1 MTILEPRSPQLTP
14 ANESGLGIVEL
25 LVAAIIL
32 IIGTLAVF
40 TAFDA
45 STRATSR
52 SEGSQVA
59 QDLAQQELEKI
70 HALNYGSI
78 ALTSQPAHSSNAGDP
93 RNRVNTGDGTFAL
106 SKGPPA
112 SDYATMVVNGGT
124 QVGGGTIGGGVIN
137 PGPQAFPFTSG
148 GDIHG
153 QVFRYVVWR
162 NDPGCLLVCPGNQDF
177 KRVIVVVKLDDTA
190 LSDSNGPEYIEV
202 HSDFVDPQDSII
214 SDTPPGGGSLITAQQ
229 FWLTD
234 TPCSGS
240 GTTTRMD
247 IAGDHALHNTLG
259 KCSDGAHTGSTAG
272 APDTLLPSQAP
283 DLDPDDPGLPLQYDY
298 SNDTYLEPSPNTDK
312 GVQIVPQDI
321 TPCSYNPSGS
331 NPQSKIH
338 RWVTDPMT
346 SSFVLTGSSS
356 LYFFSRTIN
365 QAVHQGKLCAFL
377 FIRSQVL
384 GIVTDT
390 PILNLSTGQAFF
402 TYLPGGT
409 GNWPSSFPSPAN
421 KIPMTYL
428 PQTVLVAQRLGIAV
442 SVDHTTP
449 ASLEFMY
456 DHPDYATR
464 LEVSTTTPIG

>member
-1 MTILEPRSPQLTP
+1 MTTLEPRSLHLTP

-59 QDLAQQELEKI
+59 QDRAQQELERI
-70 HALNYGSI
+70 RALNYGSI
-78 ALTSQPAHSSNAGDP
+78 ALTSQPAHSSDANDP

-106 SKGPPA
+106 TKGPPA

-124 QVGGGTIGGGVIN
+124 QVGGGTIGGGVISA
-137 PGPQAFPFTSG
+137 GPSHLTSG
-148 GDIHG
+148 DVGLT
-153 QVFRYVVWR
+153 VYRYVVWR

-177 KRVIVVVKLDDTA
+177 KRVVVIVRLDDTA
-190 LSDSNGPEYIEV
+190 LSDPNRPAYVEV
-202 HSDFVDPQDSII
+202 HSDFVDPEDSII

-234 TPCSGS
+234 TPCNGS
-240 GTTTRMD
+240 GTTTRVD

-259 KCSDGAHTGSTAG
+259 KCSDGAQTGTTAG

-283 DLDPDDPGLPLQYDY
+283 DLNPDDPGLPLQYDY
-298 SNDTYLEPSPNTDK
+298 SNDSYLEPNPNTDK
-312 GVQIVPQDI
+312 GLQIQRQDVNG
-321 TPCSYNPSGS
+321 CSYNPGGT
-331 NPQSKIH
+331 NPESKVH

-365 QAVHQGKLCAFL
+365 QAVHQGKLCVYL
-377 FIRSQVL
+377 FIRSQVA
-384 GIVTDT
+384 GVVTDT
-390 PILNLSTGQAFF
+390 PVLNLSTGQGFF

-409 GNWPSSFPSPAN
+409 GNWPAIFPSPAN
-421 KIPMTYL
+421 KVAMSYLPMT
-428 PQTVLVAQRLGIAV
+428 VLATQRLGLAV
-442 SVDHTTP
+442 SVDRSVTP

-464 LEVSTTTPIG
+464 LEVNTTTPLG